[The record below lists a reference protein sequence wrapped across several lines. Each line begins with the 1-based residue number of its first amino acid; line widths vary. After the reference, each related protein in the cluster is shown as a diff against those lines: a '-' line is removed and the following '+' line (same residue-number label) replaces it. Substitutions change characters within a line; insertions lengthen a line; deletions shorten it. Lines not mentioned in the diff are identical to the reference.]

1 MVPRKMGKVG
11 KKSVKDSTK
20 VNARLAFPTTTITIV
35 WSLNVENSAMGCT
48 YADYAIPKK
57 LLTITR
63 M

>member
-20 VNARLAFPTTTITIV
+20 VNVCLVFPATTTTIA
-35 WSLNVENSAMGCT
+35 WSLNVENSAMGHT
-48 YADYAIPKK
+48 YADYTIPRK
-57 LLTITR
+57 LSTITR